1 MAHRIAGDAMTAQ
14 PHGPFVAGTAVILT
28 GESLKAAFQAVLI
41 AARARNRNGLPN
53 SAAHLALAKALT
65 TAMSASGHSDVREPE
80 EMQHYPQ
87 HERPTVPIADAAR
100 QCRVSTRH
108 ARRLAPKLG
117 GKKIGGQWFLD
128 QDAINEHKEG
138 MRWTATA

>member
-1 MAHRIAGDAMTAQ
+1 VRAQ
-14 PHGPFVAGTAVILT
+14 PNGPFIAGTAVVLT
-28 GESLKAAFQAVLI
+28 GEWLEAALQAVLI
-41 AARARNRNGLPN
+41 AARTRSRNGLPN
-53 SAAHLALAKALT
+53 SAAHLELAKAFT
-65 TAMSASGHSDVREPE
+65 AAMSANGQKDVREPE
-80 EMQHYPQ
+80 ELQHYPQ
-87 HERPTVPIADAAR
+87 QEPPTVPIADAAR